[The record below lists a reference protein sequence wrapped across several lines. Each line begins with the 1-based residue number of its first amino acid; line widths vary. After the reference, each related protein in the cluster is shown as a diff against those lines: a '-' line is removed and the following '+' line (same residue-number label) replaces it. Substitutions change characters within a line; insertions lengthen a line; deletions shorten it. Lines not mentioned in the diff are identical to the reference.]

1 MRVKGGIG
9 RCVGSRV
16 PYYSAM
22 KPWLILLVAALFEV
36 AWAVGLKYTHG
47 FTRLWPSAAT
57 VAAIVASMYLL
68 SVAARSLPI
77 GTAYAVWTGIGAAGT
92 AIFGMML
99 FGEPANAARIAC
111 IGLIVAGVAGL
122 RLFSA

>member
-1 MRVKGGIG
+1 
-9 RCVGSRV
+9 
-16 PYYSAM
+16 M
-22 KPWLILLVAALFEV
+22 KPWIILLVAALFEV

-47 FTRLWPSAAT
+47 FTRLWPSTAT
-57 VAAIVASMYLL
+57 LAAIVTSMYLL

-99 FGEPANAARIAC
+99 FNEPANVARLAC
-111 IGLIVAGVAGL
+111 IALIVAGVAGL
-122 RLFSA
+122 RAFSA